1 MGFLGMADS
10 ALIIEALDV
19 PDGGDHQCFLLGEN
33 CLVQRFHTA
42 AVRRAGV
49 IGTILA
55 TEVLLTKFP
64 ELGVYRHICCRDH
77 SGIKAFLPRQF
88 QQFLIHY

>member
-19 PDGGDHQCFLLGEN
+19 PDGGDHQCFFLIEN
-33 CLVQRFHTA
+33 CLVQGFYCA

-49 IGTILA
+49 IGTILTA
-55 TEVLLTKFP
+55 EVLLTKFP
-64 ELGVYRHICCRDH
+64 ELGVYRHIRCRDH
-77 SGIKAFLPRQF
+77 SGIKALLPCQF